1 MRKRAILIAL
11 GVGML
16 LLSMCPAVRSQP
28 GDEYP
33 FFPED
38 FSDDPFFP
46 EDFSDDPFF
55 PEESDGFFGFSF
67 GFVIAIGAVTSI
79 IHLIVLIW
87 LYKDAERRGESGV
100 LWLLVGLIAGI
111 IGLIIWLIV
120 RPKEKKS
127 E

>member
-1 MRKRAILIAL
+1 MWKKVILIAL

-16 LLSMCPAVRSQP
+16 LLSMCPAVRSQL
-28 GDEYP
+28 GDE
-33 FFPED
+33 F
-38 FSDDPFFP
+38 
-46 EDFSDDPFF
+46 PFF
-55 PEESDGFFGFSF
+55 PEESDGFSGFAS
-67 GFVIAIGAVTSI
+67 GLVIATLAVGSI